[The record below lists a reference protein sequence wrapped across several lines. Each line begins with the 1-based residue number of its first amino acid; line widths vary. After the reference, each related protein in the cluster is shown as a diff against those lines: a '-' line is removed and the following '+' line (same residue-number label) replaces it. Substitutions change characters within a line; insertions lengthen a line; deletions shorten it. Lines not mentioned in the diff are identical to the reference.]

1 VDKEEKNEQK
11 DEEIIEDTESV
22 ENAEKRIEPLTG
34 VEFEETPKDDSQKDV
49 VEKQLDDLISKDL
62 SESLKKIN
70 LTTSTESDENNIK
83 QFKLENDLRID
94 SMESLGN

>member
-1 VDKEEKNEQK
+1 MDKEEKNEQK

-22 ENAEKRIEPLTG
+22 ENAEKRIEPLNG
-34 VEFEETPKDDSQKDV
+34 VEFEKTPKDDSQKDV

>member
-1 VDKEEKNEQK
+1 M
-11 DEEIIEDTESV
+11 
-22 ENAEKRIEPLTG
+22 G
-34 VEFEETPKDDSQKDV
+34 
-49 VEKQLDDLISKDL
+49 KQLDDVISKDL

-70 LTTSTESDENNIK
+70 LSTSTESDENNIK